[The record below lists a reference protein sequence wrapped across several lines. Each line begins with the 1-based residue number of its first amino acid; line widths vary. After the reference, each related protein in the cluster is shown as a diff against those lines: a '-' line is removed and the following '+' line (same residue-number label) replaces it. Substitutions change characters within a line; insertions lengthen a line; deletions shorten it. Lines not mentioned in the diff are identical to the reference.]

1 MIIITKYAACRA
13 EGYSGAEW
21 LHQCRCEGRQKQ
33 EGLFPPPIRLCAMW
47 RSLCQFKPTVIM
59 IVVQEG
65 IHFELNILR
74 TVPYIAPA
82 YALLQTH
89 TQVHT
94 ARSNLFL

>member
-1 MIIITKYAACRA
+1 MLPA
-13 EGYSGAEW
+13 ELRGTQVLSGCINADVKEDKNKRDYS
-21 LHQCRCEGRQKQ
+21 
-33 EGLFPPPIRLCAMW
+33 PPPIRLCAMW
-47 RSLCQFKPTVIM
+47 SSLCQFKPTVIM

>member
-1 MIIITKYAACRA
+1 MLPA
-13 EGYSGAEW
+13 ELRGTQVLSGCINADVKEDKNKRDYS
-21 LHQCRCEGRQKQ
+21 
-33 EGLFPPPIRLCAMW
+33 PPPIRLCAMW